1 MYIKID
7 RLQGLTCFI
16 RSSVDHQQLLSLGT
30 ETAANV
36 FAVKVSVNSFKC
48 PPNDLAYM
56 NTDYYK
62 DKETQSPKTFKA
74 KLA

>member
-1 MYIKID
+1 MYIKLD

-16 RSSVDHQQLLSLGT
+16 RSSVDHQQLLSL

-36 FAVKVSVNSFKC
+36 FAVKVSVNYFKC

-56 NTDYYK
+56 NTDYYN
-62 DKETQSPKTFKA
+62 DKETQSPKT
-74 KLA
+74 KLS

>member
-7 RLQGLTCFI
+7 RFQGLTCFI
-16 RSSVDHQQLLSLGT
+16 RSSVDYQQPLSLGT

-36 FAVKVSVNSFKC
+36 FAVKVSVNDFKC
-48 PPNDLAYM
+48 PPNDWAYM

-62 DKETQSPKTFKA
+62 DKETHSPKTLKA

>member
-1 MYIKID
+1 MD
-7 RLQGLTCFI
+7 RLQGLTCFN

-36 FAVKVSVNSFKC
+36 FAIRVYVNCFKC
-48 PPNDLAYM
+48 PPNDLAYI

-62 DKETQSPKTFKA
+62 DKET
-74 KLA
+74 